1 MNTLNRYIP
10 SPGRRR
16 SFGQG
21 MTEYLIIV
29 ALIAVAAIATFA
41 FFGRTVR
48 EQMAGLST
56 EVAGQSATQQIGQAK
71 TAAQSANTAAD
82 KNKNL
87 SQYTN
92 ASVGQ

>member
-1 MNTLNRYIP
+1 
-10 SPGRRR
+10 
-16 SFGQG
+16 

-56 EVAGQSATQQIGQAK
+56 EVAGKSAATQITQAQ
-71 TAAQSANTAAD
+71 AAATSANTAANKD
-82 KNKNL
+82 KNL
-87 SQYTN
+87 SKYTN